1 VLNRDAATKQLTLMI
16 TFVLL
21 TLGQTEVQ
29 KNRGSAKYMLPFCQT
44 WLKVAA
50 EQDPEAVGSI
60 LKREEPI
67 RLTSSGKCAGLV
79 VGIAETL
86 RMVELACPPEHV
98 SDEPLVRMVI
108 AEIEKHP
115 EQLGEIVLASE
126 VMMAYWPCKDVVL
139 PFK

>member
-1 VLNRDAATKQLTLMI
+1 MKRLTLVI
-16 TFVLL
+16 TFVLV
-21 TLGQTEVQ
+21 TLCQAQAQED
-29 KNRGSAKYMLPFCQT
+29 RSSANYMLPFCQT
-44 WLKVAA
+44 WLKVAVA
-50 EQDPEAVGSI
+50 RDPEAVGSI

-98 SDEPLVRMVI
+98 SDEPLIRMVI

-115 EQLGEIVLASE
+115 EQLGEDFIVLASE
-126 VMMAYWPCKDVVL
+126 VIMAFWPCKD
-139 PFK
+139 